1 LLEVVGEDG
10 GVLTIHVAP
19 VVLPIVSEPIEV
31 GAVAVEGDRIVDV
44 GQRADVAG
52 RYPTART
59 REWPGILAPGLVNA
73 HAHLEYSDFADLA
86 TSGLPFPDW
95 IRVLTGRRAS
105 FTPAMW
111 RESTRRGIHEMLRT
125 GTTAAAD
132 IATGAD
138 ALNVTA
144 KSALAGVTYIEVV
157 GADDEVWRS
166 FARSRLEG
174 ELDSAPAGRRTG
186 VSPHTLYTL
195 SLGAFAEATH
205 LARTRGLR
213 LHPHLAETSEE
224 AEFIL
229 AGTGRFAEVAQRF
242 GWEMEL
248 IRDGGSGGSPAKQLA
263 ALNALGPDVHVAH
276 GVHCD
281 EADRALLRENETY
294 VALCPRS
301 NRILEAGEAPIAD
314 YLAEG
319 NPIAL
324 GTDSLASTPSLD
336 LLEDVRAAREI
347 AIRQGYEENDLDRR
361 LIEAATLGGA
371 RAMGL
376 DDVGVLKPGARA
388 DLAVF
393 DAPTGG
399 DHYAALTASGRCIG
413 TVLAGTIVHR
423 ARL

>member
-1 LLEVVGEDG
+1 
-10 GVLTIHVAP
+10 VLTIHTAP
-19 VVLPIVSEPIEV
+19 VVVPIVSEPIKD

-44 GQRADVAG
+44 GRRADVAR
-52 RYPTART
+52 RYPSART
-59 REWPGILAPGLVNA
+59 REWPGILTPGLVNA

-95 IRVLTGRRAS
+95 IRVLTGRRSS

-111 RESTRRGIHEMLRT
+111 RESARRGIHQMLRT

-138 ALNVTA
+138 ALGVTA
-144 KSALAGVTYIEVV
+144 KSGLAGITYIEVV

-166 FARSRLEG
+166 FARGRLEA
-174 ELDSAPAGRRTG
+174 ELDSAPAGRSTG

-195 SLGAFAEATH
+195 SLRAFSEATQ
-205 LARTRGLR
+205 LARARGLR

-229 AGTGRFAEVAQRF
+229 AGTGRFAEVAERF

-263 ALNALGPDVHVAH
+263 ALDALGPDVHVAH

-281 EADRALLRENETY
+281 GADRALLKEHDTY

-301 NRILEAGEAPIAD
+301 NKILEAGEAPIAD
-314 YLAEG
+314 YLGEG

-336 LLEDVRAAREI
+336 LLEDARAAREI

-361 LIEAATLGGA
+361 LFEAATRGGA
-371 RAMGL
+371 RAMGV
-376 DDVGVLKPGARA
+376 DDVGVLQTGARA
-388 DLAVF
+388 DLAAF
-393 DAPTGG
+393 DAPTEG
-399 DHYAALTASGRCIG
+399 DPYAALLATGTCIG

-423 ARL
+423 ARV

>member
-1 LLEVVGEDG
+1 
-10 GVLTIHVAP
+10 VLTIHVAP
-19 VVLPIVSEPIEV
+19 VVLPIAAEPIRD
-31 GAVAVEGDRIVDV
+31 GAVAVEGERIVAV
-44 GQRADVAG
+44 GPRAAVQEAHPG
-52 RYPTART
+52 ART
-59 REWPGILAPGLVNA
+59 REWRGILTPGLVNA

-95 IRVLTGRRAS
+95 IRVLTERRS
-105 FTPAMW
+105 DFTPAMW
-111 RESTRRGIHEMLRT
+111 RESTRRGIHAMLSS

-138 ALNVTA
+138 ALGPTA
-144 KSALAGVTYIEVV
+144 RSGLAGITYIEVV
-157 GADDEVWRS
+157 GADDEGWERS
-166 FARSRLEG
+166 ARAKLEG
-174 ELDSAPAGRRTG
+174 ELDGAPSGRRTG

-195 SLGAFAEATH
+195 SLGAFSGATEV
-205 LARTRGLR
+205 ARKRGLR

-229 AGTGRFAEVAQRF
+229 AGTGRFADVAQRF

-263 ALNALGPDVHVAH
+263 ALGALGSDVHVAH

-281 EADRALLRENETY
+281 KADRSLLREHGTY

-301 NRILEAGEAPIAD
+301 NKILGAGDAPIAD
-314 YLAEG
+314 YLGEG
-319 NPIAL
+319 SPIAL
-324 GTDSLASTPSLD
+324 GTDSLASSPSLD
-336 LLEDVRAAREI
+336 LLDEARAAR
-347 AIRQGYEENDLDRR
+347 ALAHSQGYDADDLDRR
-361 LIEAATLGGA
+361 LVEAATQGGA

-376 DDVGVLKPGARA
+376 EDVGVLTEGARA

-393 DAPTGG
+393 DAPE
-399 DHYAALTASGRCIG
+399 DQDPYQALIAHGRCIG